1 MLGGSGKDVI
11 TTASDRNTLDFGNRT
26 LLPFDKQATT
36 AKKVN
41 LKVADFSFKDGLDVG
56 VGATTPTD
64 LLNVR
69 DGSVDKLFITADAT
83 ITPVDLVTEFG
94 KAPAESR
101 ITNCTR
107 CYYYKPRSSGEPT
120 PSKGF
125 DIPTKGTGTDYHSA
139 TAGVLS
145 GAPAPILPVSGKID
159 LAHVTG
165 DHFTTSKANLLA
177 GA

>member
-1 MLGGSGKDVI
+1 MMTRRRRSYRSCRCCAPS
-11 TTASDRNTLDFGNRT
+11 TAPS
-26 LLPFDKQATT
+26 A
-36 AKKVN
+36 A
-41 LKVADFSFKDGLDVG
+41 
-56 VGATTPTD
+56 PTD

-101 ITNCTR
+101 IIKTVPDVITINLDPGT
-107 CYYYKPRSSGEPT
+107 GT
-120 PSKGF
+120 PLQSKGF

-165 DHFTTSKANLLA
+165 DHFTTSKANLA
-177 GA
+177 SGGALETHKTAQDAFNEFDFVLGGTEDQIIFLPTAA